1 MKKQF
6 ITAIIFVLSLV
17 YLTNFG
23 CNINKGRLEAFL
35 QTPRS
40 PVSGTEYIVL
50 PPDVLEISSIYIT
63 EINGLTQQV
72 RPDGKIVLPLLGN
85 IMVAGQTPEEIEKLI
100 IEAAQEY
107 YKKADATVKVI
118 GYNSQKYYVFGQV
131 SRPGPFRW
139 TGCDTF
145 LDALAVSQPT
155 DLSWP
160 EYIKVIR
167 AREPT
172 KGGYLR
178 TENPEDPNST
188 EREYIAA
195 GKNKAGA
202 DEVTI
207 NLRTMVEKGDLSHN
221 LLLRPD
227 DVIFVPPNPF
237 AAVGLALRTVLFPT
251 RPVIEAVRLPYDF
264 EYYSDID
271 RSSGRYRR

>member
-6 ITAIIFVLSLV
+6 ITAVILVLLLV
-17 YLTNFG
+17 GMTNFG

-72 RPDGKIVLPLLGN
+72 RPDGKIVVPLLGD
-85 IMVAGQTPEEIEKLI
+85 IMVAGKTPKEIEELI
-100 IEAAQEY
+100 IEAAKEY
-107 YKKADATVKVI
+107 YKKADATVKVL

-167 AREPT
+167 ARKPT

-178 TENPEDPNST
+178 PGTEEDPNSM
-188 EREYIAA
+188 ERAYKAA
-195 GKNKAGA
+195 GKNKVGA
-202 DEVTI
+202 NEVTI
-207 NLRTMVEKGDLSHN
+207 NLKAMVEQGDLSHN

-251 RPVIEAVRLPYDF
+251 RPVIEAIRLPYDV
-264 EYYSDID
+264 EYYTDVN
-271 RSSGRYRR
+271 RSSGRYGR